1 MSKQTLILTIELPPS
16 INAIY
21 RKNQWGS
28 IYLTREGKKYKER
41 MIEYIKTEV
50 GKQGW
55 IKTSSD
61 VFVFMDEVVFMNKKG
76 RDADNLKK
84 LTQDVLTESECVW
97 FDDTQCLPRTNRI
110 LIDSNNP
117 RIEIVLTEAD
127 FIGIFDDKIDLESFI
142 EDNCSLCKR
151 GKNLGEKG
159 SCSIYK
165 EALDNR
171 IQEAIVDGVCQKKK

>member
-1 MSKQTLILTIELPPS
+1 MSEQTLILTIELPPS

-41 MIEYIKTEV
+41 MIKYIQEEV
-50 GKQGW
+50 DKQGW
-55 IKTSSD
+55 IKTSAD
-61 VFVFMDEVVFMNKKG
+61 VFIFMDEIVYMNKKG

-84 LTQDVLTESECVW
+84 LTQDVLTESDCVW

-110 LIDSNNP
+110 LIDSNAP
-117 RIEIVLTEAD
+117 RIEIILTEAE
-127 FIGIFDDKIDLESFI
+127 FVGIFDNKEALEYFVK
-142 EDNCSLCKR
+142 DNCNLCKR
-151 GKNLGEKG
+151 GKSIGLKG
-159 SCSIYK
+159 GCSIYK

-171 IQEAIVDGVCQKKK
+171 VQSVIEDGVCLKKK